1 MNANTDNSHFL
12 LSGITKVTANTDG
25 NVIEL
30 EDNQMLLGIT
40 IDSNHFFNK
49 HINNLCKK
57 TSAKD

>member
-12 LSGITKVTANTDG
+12 LSGITKVTTNIDG

-30 EDNQMLLGIT
+30 EDNQILLGIT
-40 IDSNHFFNK
+40 IDSNHTFNK
-49 HINNLCKK
+49 YINNLCKK